1 MEEKKKSHH
10 IHKEDIVQ
18 LIFGSLILGVPA
30 AFTEE
35 AWVLGQSLHWY
46 HFLLV
51 FISAN
56 VLIALM
62 VFHTGYHKMH
72 IKLFERLYFR
82 RVLLS
87 YLIIFFTC
95 TCLLLLINQAPWL
108 SNPSLALQRT
118 IIVSLPASISGIT
131 ADLIR

>member
-1 MEEKKKSHH
+1 MEKKRSHH
-10 IHKEDIVQ
+10 IHGEDVVQ

-35 AWVLGQSLHWY
+35 AWILGQSLHWY
-46 HFLLV
+46 HYFAI
-51 FISAN
+51 FIMAN
-56 VLIALM
+56 TLIALM

-82 RVLLS
+82 RVFLS
-87 YLIIFFTC
+87 YVIICLTC
-95 TCLLLLINQAPWL
+95 TFLLILINQAPWL
-108 SNPSLALQRT
+108 TEPVLALQRT

-131 ADLIR
+131 ADIIR